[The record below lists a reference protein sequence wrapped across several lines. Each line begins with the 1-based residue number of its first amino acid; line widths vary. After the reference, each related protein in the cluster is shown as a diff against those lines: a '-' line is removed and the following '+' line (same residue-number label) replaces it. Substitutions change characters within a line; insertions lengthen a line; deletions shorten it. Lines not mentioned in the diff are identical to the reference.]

1 MAHYPVLTE
10 PLPPLGVAQT
20 GETPIDDDQLEL
32 FTEEQLRS
40 L

>member
-10 PLPPLGVAQT
+10 PLPPIRSVQAGDTVT
-20 GETPIDDDQLEL
+20 DDDQLEL
-32 FTEEQLRS
+32 FTEEELRS